1 MTTTSDSRVHPLAK
15 IVQLFHSVFGRKKDF
30 YKVSDGEFILSVAEV
45 LFPAGGAMA
54 KDIEHWRKYLREKP
68 GRRTRLVRKLVSAYI
83 SRQQQQGETT
93 SFDLQSSY
101 IMGTDQN
108 LTLEAWQVSV
118 NLKLANSRVRSARA
132 RPSRTFQH
140 SGTYL
145 VSAIASLYKGRR
157 FIEKFL
163 ENITSQTIFDRSE
176 VIIVDANSPEREDE
190 VIAKFQKTYPNIV
203 YKRMNYRIGVYDAWN
218 IAAELARGKY
228 VTNTN
233 VDDLRRPDLLEL
245 QARALDHNPSVDIVY
260 QDFFYTFDS
269 LLSFEEVAQV
279 GYKSDLPII
288 TAQNLLMFNSPH
300 NAPMWRKSLHQ
311 EVGFFDT
318 NFKSAGDWE
327 FWLRCLWKG
336 RSFLKINSPHVV
348 YYINPE
354 GLSTRPD
361 TRGIEEARQIL
372 RLYSRRL
379 ISPNLL
385 LSRRAFAKLLGTAK
399 DSNWKRSYYDVVQEQ
414 LKLLGVL
421 HKSTKNDG

>member
-1 MTTTSDSRVHPLAK
+1 MNTTTDSRVNPLAK
-15 IVQLFHSVFGRKKDF
+15 IVQLFRSVFRRKKDF
-30 YKVSDGEFILSVAEV
+30 YKVSDGEFILSVGEV
-45 LFPAGGAMA
+45 LFLAGGAMA
-54 KDIEHWRKYLREKP
+54 RDIEHWRKYLRERP

-83 SRQQQQGETT
+83 SRQQQGETT
-93 SFDLQSSY
+93 SFVPELSH
-101 IMGTDQN
+101 IMGTDQY
-108 LTLEAWQVSV
+108 LTLEAWQVAV
-118 NLKLANSRVRSARA
+118 DLKLASSRARSARA
-132 RPSRTFQH
+132 RPSQAFQH

-176 VIIVDANSPEREDE
+176 LIIVDANSPEREDE
-190 VIAKFQKTYPNIV
+190 VITKFQKTYPNIV
-203 YKRMNYRIGVYDAWN
+203 YKRMNHRIGVYDAWN
-218 IAAELARGKY
+218 IAAEMARGRY

-233 VDDLRRPDLLEL
+233 VDDLRRPDSFEL
-245 QARALDHNPSVDIVY
+245 QARALDHNPSVDVVY

-269 LLSFEEVAQV
+269 SLSFEEVAQV
-279 GYKSDLPII
+279 GFKSDLPII

-311 EVGFFDT
+311 ELGLFDT

-336 RSFLKINSPHVV
+336 KSFLKINSPHVV

-361 TRGIEEARQIL
+361 TRGIEEGRQIL
-372 RLYSRRL
+372 RSYSRRL

-385 LSRRAFAKLLGTAK
+385 LSRRAFAKLVGTAT
-399 DSNWKRSYYDVVQEQ
+399 DWNEKRSYYDVVQEQ
-414 LKLLGVL
+414 LKLLGAH
-421 HKSTKNDG
+421 HKGVERDG